1 MTIQEL
7 TKAIEDM
14 TEAMAHLTTGDDGLL
29 DVGTTQEDVTDLMVA
44 LKGLVEE
51 CEDGL
56 GTRLTRAAE
65 FQIEDTV
72 AGWYEQIERACSAR
86 G

>member
-1 MTIQEL
+1 MTISEL
-7 TKAIEDM
+7 TAAIEEM
-14 TEAMAHLTTGDDGLL
+14 TEAMSRLSGGDDGLL
-29 DVGTTQEDVTDLMVA
+29 EVGTTNEQVTDLMVA
-44 LKGLVEE
+44 LKGLVDV

-72 AGWYEQIERACSAR
+72 NGWYEQIERACSAR
-86 G
+86 D

>member
-14 TEAMAHLTTGDDGLL
+14 TEAIGHLSGGDDGLL
-29 DVGTTQEDVTDLMVA
+29 DTGTTGEDVIDLMIA
-44 LKGLVEE
+44 LQGLVEE
-51 CEDGL
+51 CEAGL

-72 AGWYEQIERACSAR
+72 KGWYEQIDKACSAR